1 MSRRSLRANS
11 GFTMIEATA
20 ALALTAVIV
29 LTLSTIAGQ
38 WMPNWRRSF
47 VATQRAGMLELGLE
61 RIVAD
66 LAAAEFVT
74 AGADLSAPLFD
85 GQPLSVTFVRSSI
98 GPNAAPR
105 LEIVR
110 LAETIDARGFALVRT
125 SAPFAPTAPS
135 APPYDFDNPV
145 VLARAPFR
153 IAFAYAGPDRRW
165 VDAWRGVDRL
175 PNAVR
180 ITVRDAASERV
191 LAASTAVQLNVAAA
205 PPRTTATPQGGDP
218 GVASPQSNPA
228 PL

>member
-1 MSRRSLRANS
+1 
-11 GFTMIEATA
+11 MIEATA

-47 VATQRAGMLELGLE
+47 IATQCADMLELGLE

-74 AGADLSAPLFD
+74 AGAGSPAPLFD

-105 LEIVR
+105 LEVVR

-125 SAPFAPTAPS
+125 AAPFAPTDS
-135 APPYDFDNPV
+135 SRPPYDFANPV

-153 IAFAYAGPDRRW
+153 IVFAYAGPDRRW
-165 VDAWRGVDRL
+165 VDAWRSVNRL
-175 PNAVR
+175 PDAVR

-191 LAASTAVQLNVAAA
+191 LAASTAVRLNVAAA
-205 PPRTTATPQGGDP
+205 PPRTATAPQADDP
-218 GVASPQSNPA
+218 GVASPQPNPT